1 MAKKTKTA
9 EETTKQLEA
18 MFADEPGEESETNA
32 AVLAE
37 APEETAAD
45 ENSKPGRPAK
55 YEGFL
60 RLRYRN
66 ASRTK
71 ARALGGTW
79 EVRGDDYWIIP
90 GADQGEPFL
99 FTYEEFKVE
108 YADKQAAK
116 AAKVAEA
123 TSQPEEAEETGEA
136 ELITT

>member
-1 MAKKTKTA
+1 MPKKTKTA

-18 MFADEPGEESETNA
+18 MFADEPGEESETNG

-37 APEETAAD
+37 APEEAAAD

-55 YEGFL
+55 YEGAL

-66 ASRTK
+66 ASRNK

-79 EVRGDDYWIIP
+79 EVRGDDYWIVP

-99 FTYEEFKVE
+99 FTYQEFQTE

-116 AAKVAEA
+116 AAEA
-123 TSQPEEAEETGEA
+123 ASQPEEAEEA
-136 ELITT
+136 ELVVA